1 MQVYYAVY
9 LASGIDTSTSARLK
23 NFIQIQTHVWGDSTD
38 RLVPEIWSFDT
49 FMREKLWR
57 WVGWGSSDNSDYA
70 LVDERR
76 AMDGRIKDSN
86 LSLLHEANQ
95 PPEFGRA
102 LLSQFGFHKD
112 YINLNH
118 GVSTH

>member
-23 NFIQIQTHVWGDSTD
+23 NFIQIQMHVWGDSTD

-57 WVGWGSSDNSDYA
+57 WVGWGSSDNSD
-70 LVDERR
+70 
-76 AMDGRIKDSN
+76 
-86 LSLLHEANQ
+86 
-95 PPEFGRA
+95 
-102 LLSQFGFHKD
+102 
-112 YINLNH
+112 
-118 GVSTH
+118 